1 MSMATRAATG
11 TGSASRHEELKR
23 ALQDRRDEIESIV
36 REQLHAVREERADAS
51 HVRAF
56 DDDGEVSDVDVQQDL
71 ELALVQMKLETLRQI
86 DAALDRLDAG
96 RYGRCAECGE
106 EIAASRLKALPFAV
120 RCLDCQE
127 ARESDER
134 KRRHSGRGHDPL
146 LDGDA
151 RLK

>member
-1 MSMATRAATG
+1 MKSTTVDMAPRSATRYI
-11 TGSASRHEELKR
+11 ELKR
-23 ALQDRRDEIESIV
+23 ALQDRRDEIDSIV
-36 REQLHAVREERADAS
+36 REQLHAVREQRGDAS

-56 DDDGEVSDVDVQQDL
+56 DDDGEVSDVDAQQDV

-96 RYGRCAECGE
+96 RYGRCAQCGE

-134 KRRHSGRGHDPL
+134 KRRQSGRG
-146 LDGDA
+146 LDAVLDA
-151 RLK
+151 GAAFR

>member
-1 MSMATRAATG
+1 METRY
-11 TGSASRHEELKR
+11 EELKR
-23 ALQDRRDEIESIV
+23 ALVERRREIESVV
-36 REQLHAVREERADAS
+36 REQLSAVREERAAAD

-56 DDDGEVSDVDVQQDL
+56 DDGEVSDVDVQQDL

-134 KRRHSGRGHDPL
+134 KRRHSGRCHDPL
-146 LDGDA
+146 LDGDT